1 MRMPGPR
8 APSQASGAD
17 QPRLKATAAGA
28 DTGLM
33 TLRKQ
38 ARMLAR
44 FLAGTGLDRDEVES
58 ILADQCPGA
67 GAPQI
72 VAEMYAPAAQAA

>member
-1 MRMPGPR
+1 
-8 APSQASGAD
+8 
-17 QPRLKATAAGA
+17 
-28 DTGLM
+28 
-33 TLRKQ
+33 
-38 ARMLAR
+38 MLAR

-72 VAEMYAPAAQAA
+72 VAELYAPAAQAA